1 MNTKKLFSMMI
12 AFLLAFS
19 VIAMMPMQASA
30 AATFADGDYT
40 VPFTVLKDKGNDVS
54 TTAEYMVS
62 PAKVHIQNGK
72 ATVTVTLNNS
82 SWWQYFKVNSGGG
95 LKDVQV
101 VSENTGTDK
110 RIVKFDVADLNQLV
124 NARIHIIVTG
134 IPGFNYDNEYDIR
147 FKFNT
152 SSIPAPPVEKPVTTP
167 PAKEEKPPAKPVTKP
182 ETKPESKPQV
192 KPKSKPESKPESK
205 PSDKK
210 EEVSNTEDT
219 GLVVE
224 KDEKTDSDKGK
235 EDVQSGKTETESSS
249 SEEDGT
255 VEEDSAESTDLD
267 IEEEV
272 EVEIDEEPTI
282 EESAV
287 EEVDSAEDEN
297 SNSRMFIILAVVII
311 ALIAGIAAFFMTK
324 KRVRN

>member
-19 VIAMMPMQASA
+19 ITATMPMNASA
-30 AATFADGDYT
+30 ATTFADGDYT
-40 VPFTVLKDKGNDVS
+40 IPFTVLKDKGNEHS

-62 PAKVHIQNGK
+62 PAKVHIQNDK

-101 VSENTGTDK
+101 VSENTTADK
-110 RIVKFDVADLNQLV
+110 RVVKFDVADLNQLV
-124 NARIHIIVTG
+124 YAKIHVIVTG

-167 PAKEEKPPAKPVTKP
+167 PAKVEKPQTKPVAKPEAKP
-182 ETKPESKPQV
+182 ETKPQAKPE
-192 KPKSKPESKPESK
+192 SKPESKPTSK

-210 EEVSNTEDT
+210 EEVSKTEDK

-224 KDEKTDSDKGK
+224 KDEKATSEQGK
-235 EDVQSGKTETESSS
+235 D
-249 SEEDGT
+249 
-255 VEEDSAESTDLD
+255 
-267 IEEEV
+267 EEV
-272 EVEIDEEPTI
+272 ESENTETDDSEAEENGSLEEDATESDELDVVEDPEVEDDEEPVI
-282 EESAV
+282 EEATAQDTQS
-287 EEVDSAEDEN
+287 EKDER
-297 SNSRMFIILAVVII
+297 SNTGLFIIIAIVVLAG
-311 ALIAGIAAFFMTK
+311 AASAFFITK
-324 KRVRN
+324 KRARK